1 MKLLI
6 EKIDNNFKN
15 LNVDGII
22 LALKDLSIQS
32 IKYYSIDEIKSIKE
46 EYPNLEIFIKINKNI
61 MNKDLDLL
69 KESLIELDKLNING
83 VFFYDLAFLQL
94 KKELN
99 LSIDLVWDQTHMV
112 NNYKTCDYY
121 NSLGVKYA
129 LLSKEITLNEIK
141 TIIEKSKITSMVE
154 VVSVPS
160 IAFSKRKLLTSYF
173 KNINKELKE
182 EIEVIEKVSNNKY
195 IVMED
200 NNGTS
205 FYDANI
211 VNGTSL
217 IKDLYEMNCPYII
230 MREYKIPKF
239 DELVNDT
246 KEYIDNKCIDTKYI
260 DKYKVL
266 GDNTNFFY
274 KETIYR
280 VKKNE
285 K

>member
-6 EKIDNNFKN
+6 EKIDDNFNN

-32 IKYYSIDEIKSIKE
+32 IKSYSLDEIKSIKKK
-46 EYPNLEIFIKINKNI
+46 YPNLEIFIKINKNI
-61 MNKDLDLL
+61 FNKDIDLL
-69 KESLIELDKLNING
+69 KESLIELDKLNLTG
-83 VFFYDLAFLQL
+83 VFFYDLALIQL

-99 LSIDLVWDQTHMV
+99 LNIDLVWDQTHMV
-112 NNYKTCDYY
+112 NNYKTCNYY
-121 NSLGVKYA
+121 HDLGVKYA
-129 LLSKEITLNEIK
+129 LLSKEITLKEIE
-141 TIIEKSKITSMVE
+141 TILNKSNITSMVE
-154 VVSVPS
+154 VVSVPT
-160 IAFSKRKLLTSYF
+160 IAFSKRKLLTNYYQNLGE
-173 KNINKELKE
+173 KPKE

-195 IVMED
+195 IVMEEE
-200 NNGTS
+200 NGTG
-205 FYDANI
+205 FYDSNI
-211 VNGTSL
+211 INGTSL
-217 IKDLYEMNCPYII
+217 IKDLYNMNCPYII

-239 DELVNDT
+239 NELVNDT
-246 KEYIDNKCIDTKYI
+246 KKYIDDKCIDTKYI